1 MFTSMAKAAELVVVL
16 GLIAV
21 PARAADTA
29 KQDKPADS
37 GQSQQHEPAKP
48 GEASPAVKKI
58 AIDEFE
64 KMRKQKDAV
73 VLDVRSRE
81 EYEAGHI
88 PGSVN
93 LPINAKDFD
102 EQVKKLDKDKTY
114 LVHCAVGGRSARASA
129 KMHEVGI
136 PKLFDFSGG
145 MRAWREAEKPVEQGK
160 AKSGGTGEQGSGGQG
175 SK

>member
-1 MFTSMAKAAELVVVL
+1 MFNSMVKAAGLVVVL
-16 GLIAV
+16 GLVAV
-21 PARAADTA
+21 PAARAADKA
-29 KQDKPADS
+29 KQDKPAD
-37 GQSQQHEPAKP
+37 GAQPAQQHEPAKP
-48 GEASPAVKKI
+48 GEASPAVKKVS
-58 AIDEFE
+58 IDEFE

-102 EQVKKLDKDKTY
+102 ERVKKLDKDKTY

-129 KMHEVGI
+129 KMHEAGV

-145 MRAWREAEKPVEQGK
+145 MRAWTEAEKPVEQGA
-160 AKSGGTGEQGSGGQG
+160 AKSGSKAEGEKGRQ
-175 SK
+175 

>member
-1 MFTSMAKAAELVVVL
+1 MYTSMVKAAGLLVVL

-21 PARAADTA
+21 PARGADKP
-29 KQDKPADS
+29 KQDKPAD
-37 GQSQQHEPAKP
+37 GAQQQPSQQ
-48 GEASPAVKKI
+48 PAVKKVSL
-58 AIDEFE
+58 DEFD
-64 KMRKQKDAV
+64 KMRKEKDAV

-88 PGSVN
+88 AGSVN

-102 EQVKKLDKDKTY
+102 EQVKKLDKEKTY
-114 LVHCAVGGRSARASA
+114 LVHCAMGGRSARASA
-129 KMHEVGI
+129 KMKEVGI

-145 MRAWREAEKPVEQGK
+145 IRAWREAEKPVEQGP
-160 AKSGGTGEQGSGGQG
+160 AKSGGQG